1 MNVSVDMDG
10 NGLDAAGRLGLS
22 VGKISLN
29 EVLVLKSGPF
39 LSEKSKEDREAAK
52 GELSFV
58 EDAVL
63 V

>member
-1 MNVSVDMDG
+1 MDMDG
-10 NGLDAAGRLGLS
+10 NGLDATGRLGLL

-29 EVLVLKSGPF
+29 EVLVLKSSPF
-39 LSEKSKEDREAAK
+39 LSEKSKEDREATK